1 MMLANKC
8 GKAGLTER
16 LVKGRVRD
24 GELRRQSC
32 HAFLVSSRSLNQVIL
47 ALMITMITSL
57 PVITLLSVRE
67 GERSKAALVKV
78 SRRLHPISLS
88 RSITRVRHPL
98 PWQPFSSFYS
108 THVLWDVS
116 WNCVRTRI
124 LIAPSRGRQW
134 DQRATAQRNQ
144 RPRDW
149 LLSFPSLL
157 SG

>member
-57 PVITLLSVRE
+57 PVITLLSGRE
-67 GERSKAALVKV
+67 GEREQGCTRQGQPTLASHLTLALHH
-78 SRRLHPISLS
+78 SRQASAPLATLFKLLLY
-88 RSITRVRHPL
+88 TRPVRV
-98 PWQPFSSFYS
+98 
-108 THVLWDVS
+108 T

-134 DQRATAQRNQ
+134 DQRATAQTNQ